1 MKKTLWIVCVVMS
14 IMVLTGCDQKP
25 VSSNAETIERVGVYD
40 SRAIPIAFAGSPT
53 YKQWRSGLD
62 AEYQKAKAEGNQK
75 RVEEMEAEGAA
86 RQKLMHKQGF
96 STAPVDNILEHIKDR
111 LPAVKQ
117 KAGVSVLVSKWDKKT
132 LAKYPSAEL
141 VDVTPELIDAFD
153 PNERQRKSAIA
164 IQKHKPISLKQAEN
178 IKD

>member
-1 MKKTLWIVCVVMS
+1 VC
-14 IMVLTGCDQKP
+14 
-25 VSSNAETIERVGVYD
+25 SSD
-40 SRAIPIAFAGSPT
+40 
-53 YKQWRSGLD
+53 L
-62 AEYQKAKAEGNQK
+62 
-75 RVEEMEAEGAA
+75 
-86 RQKLMHKQGF
+86 QGF